1 MKKEIVNPFLPLDV
15 YIADGEPHVFGDR
28 IYLFGSHDKEG
39 GDTYCMLDYEFW
51 SAPVDDLSHWS
62 TKGISYS
69 AKQDPQY
76 GDKLKYMY
84 APDVV
89 QGNDGK
95 FYLYYCMSG
104 EKGAGGYGQ
113 RISVGVCDT
122 PDGKYEYYGF
132 VRNPDG
138 SPMLKYVT
146 FDPAVLNDDGAIRLY
161 YGTWYPFHE
170 YGKLLDGIFHKI
182 ESALFGKSI
191 SEIKTYKD
199 GIMGANHV
207 ELADDMLTIKSEPVH
222 IMPSKV
228 KGTSFAEH
236 PFFEGSSIRKIG
248 SAYYFIYSSLKG
260 HELCYATSQHPDRDF
275 RYGGTIV
282 SNGDVG
288 YEGRVEKDRLN
299 TTGTN
304 HGSIECINGQWYVF
318 YHRNTN
324 KTAYSRQ
331 ACAEPIEIQPD
342 GKINQVEITT
352 QGLNGK
358 PMKAVGT
365 FPASICCNLTNGKMP
380 HQGNGI
386 IKKDIPYIT
395 CAGGERIVVAKNNTT
410 IGYKYFEFQGIKT
423 ITVTIRGSGDGTL
436 EVHTKPEGSICGKI
450 PVQPSEQWK
459 TTDIAVAIPDGVH
472 ALYFRFCGTGKM
484 DFKQFTFSNQEE

>member
-39 GDTYCMLDYEFW
+39 GDTYCILDYEFW
-51 SAPVDDLSHWS
+51 SAPVDDLSNWS

-89 QGNDGK
+89 QGNDGRY
-95 FYLYYCMSG
+95 YLYYCMSG

-113 RISVGVCDT
+113 RISVAVCDS

-146 FDPAVLNDDGAIRLY
+146 FDPAVICDNGIIRLY

-170 YGKLLDGIFHKI
+170 YGRILDGIFHKV
-182 ESALFGKSI
+182 ESGMFGKSA
-191 SEIKTYKD
+191 SEIKAYAD

-222 IMPSKV
+222 IMSSIV
-228 KGTSFAEH
+228 KGTSFAKH
-236 PFFEGSSIRKIG
+236 PFFEASSIRKIG
-248 SAYYFIYSSLKG
+248 SAYYFIYSSSQG
-260 HELCYATSQHPDRDF
+260 HELCYATSKYPDRKF
-275 RYGGTIV
+275 VYGGTII
-282 SNGDVG
+282 SNGDIS
-288 YEGRVEKDRLN
+288 YKGRAKKDRLN

-331 ACAEPIEIQPD
+331 ACAEPIEIFPD
-342 GKINQVEITT
+342 GTIHQVEITT

-358 PMKAVGT
+358 PLKAVGT
-365 FPASICCNLTNGKMP
+365 FPASICCNLTNRKMP
-380 HQGNGI
+380 HQGNGF

-395 CAGGERIVVAKNNTT
+395 CAGGERIVVATNKST
-410 IGYKYFEFQGIKT
+410 IGYKYFEFQDIKT
-423 ITVTIRGSGDGTL
+423 IIVTIRGSGNGTL
-436 EVHTKPEGSICGKI
+436 EVRTKPEGSICGKI
-450 PVQPSEQWK
+450 PIQPSDQWNN
-459 TTDIAVAIPDGVH
+459 DNIAVSIPDGVH
-472 ALYFRFCGTGKM
+472 ALYFRFCGTGKLN
-484 DFKQFTFSNQEE
+484 FKQFTFSNEEE